1 MIKSYLVNLLG
12 GGRPILPPA
21 TDSPSSQ
28 ELAALTELGGA
39 FAWLADE
46 PDLYSLDDGEPA

>member
-46 PDLYSLDDGEPA
+46 PDLYSLDDGEPV